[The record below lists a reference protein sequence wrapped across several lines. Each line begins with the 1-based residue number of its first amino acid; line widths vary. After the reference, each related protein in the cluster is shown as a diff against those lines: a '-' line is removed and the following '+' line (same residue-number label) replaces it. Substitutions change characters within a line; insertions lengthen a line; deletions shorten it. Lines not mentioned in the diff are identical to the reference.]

1 MRYKAIADQIISD
14 IEQGTRVAGTRMP
27 PLRALTKLYGVS
39 MTTALNSYRLL
50 EELGWIIAKP
60 QSGFYVTQP
69 LSDQKTPKP
78 PLFRSHL
85 TDPNRGHASPP
96 AIAPSVIHP
105 GPGPLRISQM
115 SPSLMPTDALQR
127 SLKRGIQRLGRRL
140 HEYPDRQG
148 EITLRQALEQHF
160 LGYGFPFSADELV
173 ITNGCMDAVRVA
185 LEATTQRGD
194 AVAIS
199 SPCFSGLLELLA
211 GLSRKVIEIPY
222 TDDGIELA
230 QLEQHLKDGT
240 VKAGLFSTSHMNPQ
254 GTSLS
259 PAQKQALAAL
269 ASQYRTP
276 IIEDDVYMELG
287 YDKVAPLPAKHWDSD
302 GYILWCGSV
311 SKTLTAGYRVGWCLP
326 GRYLPDVVR
335 RTEFSHF
342 GVNSPVQMGLADFI
356 ATGQYHSHL
365 QKTRLRLAHHMRQYR
380 NALAGLLPADAAFSN
395 PTGGMVLWV
404 QVPGLNTHEL
414 LKAARQNDISIRIGS
429 HFSTLPLY
437 RDCFRINTGWPLE
450 EDTEEHQVA
459 SRHLHRVA
467 ELVNS
472 QLQQGETQ

>member
-1 MRYKAIADQIISD
+1 MRYKTIADQIISD

-50 EELGWIIAKP
+50 EELGWIVAKP

-69 LSDQKTPKP
+69 LAEQKTPTP
-78 PLFRSHL
+78 PSFQSRM
-85 TDPNRGHASPP
+85 TDPNQGHSKPF
-96 AIAPSVIHP
+96 IAPSVINP
-105 GPGPLRISQM
+105 GPGPLGISQM
-115 SPSLMPTDALQR
+115 CPSLMPTDALQR

-140 HEYPDRQG
+140 HDYPDRQG
-148 EITLRQALEQHF
+148 EKTLRHALERHF
-160 LGYGFPFSADELV
+160 LAYGFPFSADELV

-185 LEATTQRGD
+185 LEATTRRGD

-211 GLSRKVIEIPY
+211 GLSRKVVEIPY
-222 TDDGIELA
+222 TEEGIDLI
-230 QLEQHLKDGT
+230 QLEQHLKNGT

-269 ASQYRTP
+269 ASQYKTP

-287 YDKVAPLPAKHWDSD
+287 YEKVTPLPAKHWDSD

-335 RTEFSHF
+335 SNEFSHF
-342 GVNSPVQMGLADFI
+342 GVNSPIQMGLADFI

-365 QKTRLRLAHHMRQYR
+365 QKTRLRLANQMRQYR
-380 NALAGLLPADAAFSN
+380 NALVGLLPADAALSN

-404 QVPGLNTHEL
+404 QVPGLNTTEL
-414 LKAARQNDISIRIGS
+414 IKAAQQKGISFRIGS
-429 HFSTLPLY
+429 QFTTLPLY
-437 RDCFRINTGWPLE
+437 HDCFRINAGWPLE
-450 EDTEEHQVA
+450 ADTDESRLASKQLHTLAEWVTRNREE
-459 SRHLHRVA
+459 
-467 ELVNS
+467 
-472 QLQQGETQ
+472 